1 MVHILYFIDLDC
13 ELTDKVEFIKFN
25 PPENSMCKV
34 DIKIYKFGVG
44 VIDFI
49 FNEELFFKQN
59 IHKIKLSK
67 RLTLIKFAK
76 TIEKYIF
83 KVIQP
88 FKIRLYGQKYDD
100 EFFYS
105 VKIINEEKTQILK
118 NSAQIT
124 EENLDILKLAL
135 SQYWNLLSYDVFL
148 NKEVDSAIN
157 ILNRVKIGFNFYK
170 IIKNYF
176 LLFEEGKEFHRDKLN
191 IVNSLYRLMK
201 DSTYSNDPESME
213 FYNKCKDVMLVNDLE
228 KSVMSKIEKVS
239 ETYSFLGD
247 SISTLF
253 FIFFNIIFLFWA
265 LWGIIDTFLLWRLG
279 K

>member
-13 ELTDKVEFIKFN
+13 ELTDKVEFKKFN

-34 DIKIYKFGVG
+34 DIKVYKFGVG

-49 FNEELFFKQN
+49 FDDETYFTKD

-67 RLTLIKFAK
+67 RLSLNRYSK
-76 TIEKYIF
+76 TVEKYLF
-83 KVIQP
+83 KDIQS
-88 FKIRLYGQKYDD
+88 FKIKTYEQRYDD
-100 EFFYS
+100 EFFYP
-105 VKIINEEKTQILK
+105 VKIIDDNKVQIYK
-118 NSAQIT
+118 DRAQIT
-124 EENLDILKLAL
+124 EDSLDILKLVL
-135 SQYWNLLSYDVFL
+135 SQYWNLLSYDAFL
-148 NKEVDSAIN
+148 NKEVDSAIT
-157 ILNRVKIGFNFYK
+157 ILNKVKIGFNFYK

-201 DSTYSNDPESME
+201 NSTYNNDPESME
-213 FYNKCKDVMLVNDLE
+213 FYKKCKDVMIVDDLE
-228 KSVMSKIEKVS
+228 KSVMNKIDKIS

-247 SISTLF
+247 NTSTLF

-279 K
+279 D